1 MLLVNRVRV
10 RQQLLHNLLHK
21 RIRTT
26 TKQRDHEVLWQLGKQ
41 SFRGQVEVEK
51 DGGNINM
58 IVCSTCREFSKLT
71 EKPSETEM
79 KNNPFLYGS
88 SSYRKTSFKRTCKKC
103 DAHKFRGA
111 QKE

>member
-26 TKQRDHEVLWQLGKQ
+26 TKQRYHEVLWQLGKQ

-88 SSYRKTSFKRTCKKC
+88 SS
-103 DAHKFRGA
+103 
-111 QKE
+111 